1 MYFTQLLWLLNTNS
15 DIDQLSASVSA
26 YVIRMYIFRQP
37 AFSDC
42 LFYCCRLCNVYLL
55 TCLPAPKSLFDRSWF
70 LSPLYTL
77 HKYSVCV
84 CVCVKECEMFKLS
97 PSVFVCHHPHTHSR
111 SYFYSR
117 LALCHITWQRGSP
130 PVEHACSTCKNTTT
144 AQRKYLTSL
153 KKKQKKTICC
163 KLQPLVSKGKWMNQ
177 QTHQSSRFYRRIR
190 ERSGSTEQCQLLA
203 LLLWSPIFTD
213 LRSCC
218 HGRMITHYQCNV
230 NISLALHSCHA
241 AWIEALFFP
250 SF

>member
-42 LFYCCRLCNVYLL
+42 LFYCCQLCNVYLL

-153 KKKQKKTICC
+153 KKKTKKKRSVASCSHWYQKGSEWISRPTN
-163 KLQPLVSKGKWMNQ
+163 PLGFIDVSGKEVDLL
-177 QTHQSSRFYRRIR
+177 SSAN
-190 ERSGSTEQCQLLA
+190 C
-203 LLLWSPIFTD
+203 
-213 LRSCC
+213 
-218 HGRMITHYQCNV
+218 
-230 NISLALHSCHA
+230 
-241 AWIEALFFP
+241 
-250 SF
+250 